1 MNSIFV
7 RIYGGILV
15 ALLIIG
21 ALTYAGVELVNDY
34 RSQLYRERMAR
45 GTFYL
50 MAEGY
55 RERAGDDERQA
66 WSRSLSRM
74 FGAPVT
80 LRDAGELG
88 LSYRDG
94 LHLQEG
100 RVVLRG
106 NPDSERVEVLFAVP
120 DDPLYIRAVM
130 SRLSEQ
136 QARATAMLVLDYLRA
151 RPANRQD
158 QALADLNQHFGY
170 PLTLLPRTE
179 LDLDVEQQRR
189 LERDEVVFTLT
200 DSTRRDA
207 GVRVLVPVPG
217 GERILVMGPLPGR
230 LPDKPR
236 GLERSLPQP
245 VNMMSAEAALDLRR
259 ERRVSFMGSRSRA
272 RC

>member
-55 RERAGDDERQA
+55 RERAGDEERQA

-179 LDLDVEQQRR
+179 LDLDVQYAKIADACGLKGVQVTTMQE
-189 LERDEVVFTLT
+189 LT
-200 DSTRRDA
+200 DTLAAAVKDQMENKVTTFIEVILNQELGEPFRRDA
-207 GVRVLVPVPG
+207 MKAPVEVAGINPDDMVPQKG
-217 GERILVMGPLPGR
+217 
-230 LPDKPR
+230 
-236 GLERSLPQP
+236 
-245 VNMMSAEAALDLRR
+245 A
-259 ERRVSFMGSRSRA
+259 
-272 RC
+272 